1 MSSLSYYSLRMMGG
15 FFLKIKINSRLL
27 ALLAV
32 LTAIGVVLGRF
43 VPLVNILTSKYEFS
57 FVAVMLAGYLTGPV
71 GGAVVGGLVDLI
83 GALLVPTGAYFPG
96 FTATAALAGMIF
108 GFALRNKCT
117 LPNIIGAV
125 LANQI
130 FCTLIFNTFFISE
143 LFSPKGFTA
152 LLAARAV
159 QAAVMAVIQI
169 VFGYIFLVKIDL
181 KKLLKI

>member
-1 MSSLSYYSLRMMGG
+1 MEN
-15 FFLKIKINSRLL
+15 KIKSRDLTKKI

-32 LTAIGVVLGRF
+32 LTAMGVVLGRF

-57 FVAVMLAGYLTGPV
+57 FAAVMLAAYLTGPV

-96 FTATAALAGMIF
+96 FTVTAALAGMIF
-108 GFALRNKCT
+108 GFAFRNGCS
-117 LPNIIGAV
+117 LPRVIAAV

-130 FCTLIFNTFFISE
+130 FCTLLINTFFISE

-152 LLAARAV
+152 LLATRAV
-159 QAAVMAVIQI
+159 QAGVMAVIQI
-169 VFGYIFLVKIDL
+169 VFGYIFLVKMDL
-181 KKLLKI
+181 KKLLKLQNN